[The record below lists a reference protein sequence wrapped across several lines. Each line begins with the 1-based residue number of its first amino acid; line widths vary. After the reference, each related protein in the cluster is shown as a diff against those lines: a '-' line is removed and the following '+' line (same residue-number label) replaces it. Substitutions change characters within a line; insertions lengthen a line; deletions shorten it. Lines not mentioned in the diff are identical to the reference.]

1 LNQDSHFSTER
12 IKLKDTQYST
22 SMQLIYGLKRLM
34 DIKSEDLKSR
44 QKSNWMKNTIIIL
57 RYIKF
62 TGDITDFM
70 IERMEN
76 FI

>member
-1 LNQDSHFSTER
+1 MNQDSHFSTER

-76 FI
+76 LI